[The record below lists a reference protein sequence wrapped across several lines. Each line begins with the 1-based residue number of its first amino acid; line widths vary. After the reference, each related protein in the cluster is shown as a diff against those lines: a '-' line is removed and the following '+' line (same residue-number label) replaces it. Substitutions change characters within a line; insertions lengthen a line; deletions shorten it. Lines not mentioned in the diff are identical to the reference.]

1 MWINSQKIDL
11 FFHPSTR
18 YNLRDRQ
25 PKMNAHN
32 DKDASGVESQKEYRF
47 DPSQVFT
54 QETLI
59 DIRNRIGLTEH
70 NMTTQQFAHV
80 LDAGMAVTLVLAV
93 ADDGFRYIKCGGDMD
108 NCMWDGPDR
117 SRGHTTDGAEYAIRY
132 SELTPTIQSILIDHL
147 NGGKISRFSNAE
159 SFLRYQMTLED
170 MDWNR
175 RCVQLEVAT
184 AQYNTVLPSRK
195 QVLDLYNKLYVLP
208 ATEEDEEDEDDE

>member
-1 MWINSQKIDL
+1 
-11 FFHPSTR
+11 
-18 YNLRDRQ
+18 
-25 PKMNAHN
+25 MNTHN

-70 NMTTQQFAHV
+70 NMTTQQFTRV
-80 LDAGMAVTLVLAV
+80 LDAGMTVTLVLAV
-93 ADDGFRYIKCGGDMD
+93 ADDGFRYIKASDDMD

-132 SELTPTIQSILIDHL
+132 SELTPTIQSILIAHL
-147 NGGKISRFSNAE
+147 NDGKFASVSNTE
-159 SFLRYQMTLED
+159 FFLHYQMTLED

-175 RCVQLEVAT
+175 RCVQLGVAT
-184 AQYNTVLPSRK
+184 AAYSTALPSRK
-195 QVLDLYNKLYVLP
+195 QVLDLYHNMYVLP
-208 ATEEDEEDEDDE
+208 ATEDDEEDDDEEDQN